1 MIMTC
6 ICKLTV
12 QSFTG
17 NWYQEGKKYNYM
29 FINDNIVSIEGLK
42 TSKDQ
47 FNLFF
52 SDISEIRESRLK
64 QILNNS
70 E

>member
-6 ICKLTV
+6 ICKMKV
-12 QSFTG
+12 QSISG
-17 NWYQEGKKYNYM
+17 DWYIKGKKYNYM
-29 FINDNIVSIEGLK
+29 FISDNIVSIEGLK